1 MSLPEPPDAATAA
14 VLTVC
19 GTPPRAATVCA
30 LWQVHT
36 QAPMGTVASI
46 HTSTDGHCVCVWQ
59 WAAVAAVTVAAVRAV
74 RTGDSRLT
82 LVGTGDSM

>member
-19 GTPPRAATVCA
+19 GTPLRAATVCA

-36 QAPMGTVASI
+36 

-59 WAAVAAVTVAAVRAV
+59 WAAVAAVTVAAATVIA
-74 RTGDSRLT
+74 TGDIRLT

>member
-19 GTPPRAATVCA
+19 GTPLRAATVCA
-30 LWQVHT
+30 LWQV
-36 QAPMGTVASI
+36 